1 MKKRAEI
8 TAIRSPM
15 AISDRL
21 GIRHAA
27 ILILLGLG
35 SATSQAQEAAE
46 NRGTA
51 DQRMACT
58 GDAFRLC
65 GSEIPIVSRIID
77 CLERNRP
84 QLSPACRVVFSQ
96 DSARLSSSKRF
107 RRHHRH
113 DQNSR
118 VD

>member
-1 MKKRAEI
+1 MEKRVEI
-8 TAIRSPM
+8 TATRSPM
-15 AISDRL
+15 AISGRL

-27 ILILLGLG
+27 ILVLLGLG
-35 SATSQAQEAAE
+35 SATSQAQDGAE
-46 NRGTA
+46 YRGTA

-65 GSEIPIVSRIID
+65 GGEIPIVSRIVD

-96 DSARLSSSKRF
+96 DSTRMSSSKRF
-107 RRHHRH
+107 RRHRRH

-118 VD
+118 ID